1 MAVSPVL
8 ADRGGERFLALD
20 SLVSPYGVVASVGP
34 VRSRFRGPGE
44 LVEASA
50 TAGWGVRTGQGTR
63 TVGKRCKVLSGGGR
77 AMKSPEHARLVAIAE
92 AAERYAGCDILGEP
106 RVWAKAAELDG
117 PVLDPGRYPRC
128 SAAEYSAAG
137 CPVRPFDPDAR
148 IRWVRGLELTGGGP
162 VWVPAAMACYG
173 LQHRVAGEHFSYP
186 ISTGYAVHTDPVE
199 ALVGGICEVIERDA
213 LSLVWRQRLPIP
225 LSGPGAS
232 SPATDYLASWAERHF
247 IQTYLFDAT
256 TDLGVPTVYC
266 LQVAEHDRR
275 ARHVVGCAA
284 GRNMA
289 LAAEKALLEALG
301 VRGLFYSDDDIP
313 SDYAKFSGLTDG
325 ARYMGT
331 PERSAAFDFLVDGA
345 GQRPVVHREALPADP
360 GAVLARLIAIF
371 TEREMPVAVVDRT
384 TRELAAAG
392 LTCVSVVIPDLQPMS
407 LQPLAQFLAHP
418 RLYDAPARMGY
429 RVSTEGELNP
439 WPQPFA

>member
-1 MAVSPVL
+1 
-8 ADRGGERFLALD
+8 
-20 SLVSPYGVVASVGP
+20 
-34 VRSRFRGPGE
+34 
-44 LVEASA
+44 
-50 TAGWGVRTGQGTR
+50 
-63 TVGKRCKVLSGGGR
+63 
-77 AMKSPEHARLVAIAE
+77 
-92 AAERYAGCDILGEP
+92 
-106 RVWAKAAELDG
+106 VWATAAELDG

-128 SAAEYSAAG
+128 SAAEYSTSG

-162 VWVPAAMACYG
+162 VWVPAAMACYR
-173 LQHRVAGEHFSYP
+173 LQHREAGEHFSNP

-213 LSLVWRQRLPIP
+213 QALVWRQRLPIP
-225 LSGPGAS
+225 LSGPES
-232 SPATDYLASWAERHF
+232 RSPVTDHLVSWAERHF
-247 IQTYLFDAT
+247 IQTYLLDAT

-275 ARHVVGCAA
+275 ARHVVGCST

-289 LAAEKALLEALG
+289 QAAEKALIEA
-301 VRGLFYSDDDIP
+301 VSFRGSFYRDDDIP
-313 SDYAKFSGLTDG
+313 SDYAKFCNLEDG

-331 PERSAAFDFLVDGA
+331 PERSAAFGFLVDGA
-345 GQRPVVHREALPADP
+345 EQRPVVSREALPTDP
-360 GAVLARLIAIF
+360 DAALARLIAIF

-407 LQPLAQFLAHP
+407 LKPLAQFLAHP

-429 RVSTEGELNP
+429 PVSTEGELNP

>member
-1 MAVSPVL
+1 MAVSPVV
-8 ADRGGERFLALD
+8 ADRDGEGLSALD

-44 LVEASA
+44 LVEISA
-50 TAGWGVRTGQGTR
+50 RAGWGVRTAK
-63 TVGKRCKVLSGGGR
+63 KRCKALSGGGR
-77 AMKSPEHARLVAIAE
+77 SMGSPGHARLVAIAE
-92 AAERYAGCDILGEP
+92 AAERYAGSDILGEP

-117 PVLDPGRYPRC
+117 SVLDPGRYPRC
-128 SAAEYSAAG
+128 SAAEYSASG

-148 IRWVRGLELTGGGP
+148 IRWVRGVELTGGGP
-162 VWVPAAMACYG
+162 VWVPAVMACYG
-173 LQHRVAGEHFSYP
+173 LQPHVAGEHFNYQ
-186 ISTGYAVHTDPVE
+186 ISTGYAVHTDPVD

-213 LSLVWRQRLPIP
+213 LALVWRQRLPIP
-225 LSGPGAS
+225 LCGPEAR
-232 SPATDYLASWAERHF
+232 SPVTDHLVSWAERHF

-266 LQVAEHDRR
+266 LQVAEHDQK
-275 ARHVVGCAA
+275 ARHVVGCATA
-284 GRNMA
+284 RNMA
-289 LAAEKALLEALG
+289 QAAEKALIEA
-301 VRGLFYSDDDIP
+301 VAIRGMFYSDDDIP
-313 SDYAKFSGLTDG
+313 SDYAKFSSLADG

-345 GQRPVVHREALPADP
+345 KQRPAVRRAALPADP
-360 GAVLARLIAIF
+360 GAALARLTAIF

-392 LTCVSVVIPDLQPMS
+392 LTCVSVMIPDLQPMS
-407 LQPLAQFLAHP
+407 LLPLAQFLAHP
-418 RLYDAPARMGY
+418 RLYDAPARMDY
-429 RVSTEGELNP
+429 PVSMEGELNP

>member
-8 ADRGGERFLALD
+8 ADRGGERLSALD
-20 SLVSPYGVVASVGP
+20 SLVSPYGVVAWVGP
-34 VRSRFRGPGE
+34 RRGRFRGPGE
-44 LVEASA
+44 LANA
-50 TAGWGVRTGQGTR
+50 GAMAGWEVTTGKGTPAVAR
-63 TVGKRCKVLSGGGR
+63 RGKVVTGSGR
-77 AMKSPEHARLVAIAE
+77 AMGAPGHARLVAIAE
-92 AAERYAGCDILGEP
+92 AAERYAGGDILGEP

-128 SAAEYSAAG
+128 SAAEYSTAG

-162 VWVPAAMACYG
+162 VWVPAAMACYR
-173 LQHRVAGEHFSYP
+173 LRDREAGERFSYP

-213 LSLVWRQRLPIP
+213 LALVWRQRLRIP
-225 LSGPGAS
+225 LAGPEAR
-232 SPATDYLASWAERHF
+232 SPVTDYLTSWAERHF
-247 IQTYLFDAT
+247 IQTYMFDAT
-256 TDLGVPTVYC
+256 TDLGVPAAYC
-266 LQVAEHDRR
+266 LQVAEYDQR
-275 ARHVVGCAA
+275 ARHVIGCATA
-284 GRNMA
+284 RNMVR
-289 LAAEKALLEALG
+289 AAEKALIEAVS
-301 VRGLFYSDDDIP
+301 VRGRYYGDDDIP
-313 SDYAKFSGLTDG
+313 GDYAKFSAISDG

-331 PERSAAFDFLVDGA
+331 PERSAAFGFLVDGA
-345 GQRPVVHREALPADP
+345 GQRPVVSREALPTDP
-360 GAVLARLIAIF
+360 DAALARLTAIF

-407 LQPLAQFLAHP
+407 LKPLAQFLAHP

-429 RVSTEGELNP
+429 PVSTEGELNP
-439 WPQPFA
+439 WPQPYA

>member
-1 MAVSPVL
+1 VGPVL
-8 ADRGGERFLALD
+8 ADRGGEHLSALD
-20 SLVSPYGVVASVGP
+20 SLVSSYGVVASVWPPGDL
-34 VRSRFRGPGE
+34 FRGPGE
-44 LVEASA
+44 LVSATA

-63 TVGKRCKVLSGGGR
+63 TVRKRGKVTTGSGRSMG
-77 AMKSPEHARLVAIAE
+77 SPGHARLVAIAE
-92 AAERYAGCDILGEP
+92 AAERYAGDDILGEP
-106 RVWAKAAELDG
+106 RVWATAAELDG

-162 VWVPAAMACYG
+162 VWVPAAMACYK
-173 LQHRVAGEHFSYP
+173 LRHRVAGEHFSYP
-186 ISTGYAVHTDPVE
+186 ISTGYAAHTDPVE

-213 LSLVWRQRLPIP
+213 LALVWRQRLPIP
-225 LSGPGAS
+225 LSGPES
-232 SPATDYLASWAERHF
+232 RSPVTDYLASWSERHF

-275 ARHVVGCAA
+275 ARNVVGCSTAQS
-284 GRNMA
+284 MA
-289 LAAEKALLEALG
+289 RAAEKALIEA
-301 VRGLFYSDDDIP
+301 VSFRGLFYSDDDIP
-313 SDYAKFSGLTDG
+313 SDYAKFSGINDG

-345 GQRPVVHREALPADP
+345 GQRPVVHRDALPADP
-360 GAVLARLIAIF
+360 DAALARLIAIF

-407 LQPLAQFLAHP
+407 LKPLAQFLAHP

-429 RVSTEGELNP
+429 PVSTEGELNP